1 MMGDLTDILPGLQAK
16 LGPLSG
22 APEPLDGGITNRNF
36 RVTLDGS
43 DYVIRCPG
51 KDTDLL
57 GIDRVA
63 ERLATDAASQLG
75 IAPAVAATVDE
86 CLITRFVD
94 CSGLERSDFEHGVE
108 ELARALRA
116 FHDCAVELPT
126 RFWVPDLLGDYAS
139 IVRSRGAALPPGY
152 DEAVRAAA
160 RIERAVPLR
169 DPRPC
174 HDDLLPGNIIRSE
187 GDGRLM
193 IVDWEYAGMGHPYFD
208 LGNLSVNNDFDE
220 EMDDRLLAAHD
231 GQAPDD
237 AHRATLKLMRVLS
250 DAREG
255 AWAVV
260 QGSVSELDFDFADY
274 GRRHFERLQVAVED
288 DSFEEWIS
296 TATEVRDGK
305 TT

>member
-1 MMGDLTDILPGLQAK
+1 MGDLADILPGLQSK
-16 LGPLSG
+16 LGPLNG
-22 APEPLDGGITNRNF
+22 VPQPLDGGITNRNF
-36 RVTLDGS
+36 RVTLADR

-57 GIDRVA
+57 GIDRLS
-63 ERLATDAASQLG
+63 ERLATEAASALG

-86 CLITRFVD
+86 CLITSFLD
-94 CSGLERSDFEHGVE
+94 CAALEREDFEQGVE

-116 FHDCAVELPT
+116 FHDCGVELPT
-126 RFWVPDLLGDYAS
+126 RFWVPDLLGDYAA
-139 IVRSRGAALPPGY
+139 IVRSRGGTLPPGY
-152 DEAVRAAA
+152 REAARVAA
-160 RIERAVPLR
+160 RIEQAVPLR
-169 DPRPC
+169 EPRPC
-174 HDDLLPGNIIRSE
+174 HDDLLPGNIIRSV

-220 EMDDRLLAAHD
+220 PKDERLLTAHD
-231 GQAPDD
+231 GVAPDD
-237 AHRATLKLMRVLS
+237 TRRATLKLMRVLS

-260 QGSVSELDFDFADY
+260 QGSVSELDFDFEDY
-274 GRRHFERLQVAVED
+274 GRRHFERLQAAVED
-288 DSFEEWIS
+288 DRFEEWIS